1 MDQYLD
7 VLKLCDLFSS
17 IDEGDLK
24 QVLSCLGY
32 KILHP
37 KKDEILLLVGDRPT
51 HVGVVLTGALHVT
64 KDDYDGN
71 RTIVAAVTPGE
82 MFAETLCSAG
92 VSESPVTVVADN
104 DSAVML
110 VRFDKIISTC
120 EKACSFHAKLVEN
133 MLGIIAGKN
142 LLLQSRLDIISARS
156 IRTRVL
162 RYLSLIAPKKGQTV
176 TIPFDR
182 EEMADYLCVE
192 RTALSHELSKMKA
205 EGLIDYNKNRFQLK

>member
-1 MDQYLD
+1 
-7 VLKLCDLFSS
+7 
-17 IDEGDLK
+17 
-24 QVLSCLGY
+24 
-32 KILHP
+32 
-37 KKDEILLLVGDRPT
+37 
-51 HVGVVLTGALHVT
+51 
-64 KDDYDGN
+64 
-71 RTIVAAVTPGE
+71 
-82 MFAETLCSAG
+82 
-92 VSESPVTVVADN
+92 
-104 DSAVML
+104 
-110 VRFDKIISTC
+110 
-120 EKACSFHAKLVEN
+120 